1 MFLLHFKFADRLV
14 PQFFPLLELLCALN
28 QKILCF
34 CFLEEFLF
42 LESSQRIFGGPGVV
56 TVRPSRRLL
65 DKPARHLEGIESPR
79 MSHMRNP
86 TAMFH
91 QMQKESHQNGRGRR
105 RRNIDMALLSR
116 FMEVTN
122 SHGYSEATAKVM
134 DVHMLQKILTEIF
147 GQPPL
152 PKDLYWCMSM
162 GDRNKSGDLSF
173 RELKL
178 VFNKYVKYKEEAD
191 DILALIKRHDK
202 DEDCQLDDG
211 EMQALLMEAVGAD
224 EISTTDI
231 KRVRHLYAQY
241 SKADDDVNPE
251 SLAKAISVWNNE
263 TNTAEDTVGEK
274 NAGDINGDGFVL
286 PSEAE
291 LMDNSPLPKTYTSLS
306 RQSESERAEREKSEM
321 IRTKAEEE
329 RGRQRRELLK
339 SRIIFECWAYKS
351 GKGGLLHS
359 DAYKKRYFVITD
371 QQYLNYY
378 EGSEEY
384 YQNRPKGSLSCVDM
398 LVKNRNGMENIEG
411 KVCYTCTIRANGQT
425 RDFHFAFETTD
436 RRLKFLEAIDNV
448 QKICFSKWQALELE
462 EQLKKTPSAV
472 VQLKE
477 VCFM

>member
-1 MFLLHFKFADRLV
+1 
-14 PQFFPLLELLCALN
+14 
-28 QKILCF
+28 
-34 CFLEEFLF
+34 
-42 LESSQRIFGGPGVV
+42 
-56 TVRPSRRLL
+56 
-65 DKPARHLEGIESPR
+65 

-86 TAMFH
+86 NAMFH
-91 QMQKESHQNGRGRR
+91 QKGSHQNGRR
-105 RRNIDMALLSR
+105 RRNIDTALLSR
-116 FMEVTN
+116 FIEVTN
-122 SHGYSEATAKVM
+122 SYGYSEATAKVM

-231 KRVRHLYAQY
+231 KRVRQLYAQY

-251 SLAKAISVWNNE
+251 SLAKAISVWNSE
-263 TNTAEDTVGEK
+263 TNTADGVFDDCTARK
-274 NAGDINGDGFVL
+274 NAGDSNGDGFLL
-286 PSEAE
+286 PTEAE
-291 LMDNSPLPKTYTSLS
+291 LIDNSPLPKTYTSRSHQSS
-306 RQSESERAEREKSEM
+306 RVSESERAEREKSEM
-321 IRTKAEEE
+321 IRRKAEEE

-339 SRIIFECWAYKS
+339 SRIIYECWAYKS

-359 DAYKKRYFVITD
+359 DSYKKRYFVITD

-378 EGSEEY
+378 EGPEEY
-384 YQNRPKGSLSCVDM
+384 YQNRAKGSLSCVDM
-398 LVKNRNGMENIEG
+398 LVKNRNGMEIIEG

-425 RDFHFAFETTD
+425 RDFHCAFETTD
-436 RRLKFLEAIDNV
+436 RREKFLEAIDNV

-462 EQLKKTPSAV
+462 EQLKKAPSAV

>member
-1 MFLLHFKFADRLV
+1 MLH
-14 PQFFPLLELLCALN
+14 
-28 QKILCF
+28 
-34 CFLEEFLF
+34 
-42 LESSQRIFGGPGVV
+42 QR
-56 TVRPSRRLL
+56 
-65 DKPARHLEGIESPR
+65 
-79 MSHMRNP
+79 
-86 TAMFH
+86 
-91 QMQKESHQNGRGRR
+91 QKEARQNGRGRR
-105 RRNIDMALLSR
+105 RRNVDMALLSR

-122 SHGYSEATAKVM
+122 SHGYSDSEATAMAM

-152 PKDLYWCMSM
+152 PRDLYWCMSM
-162 GDRNKSGDLSF
+162 GDTNKSGDLSF
-173 RELKL
+173 RELKV

-231 KRVRHLYAQY
+231 KRVRQLYAQY

-251 SLAKAISVWNNE
+251 SLAKAISVWNSE
-263 TNTAEDTVGEK
+263 TNSAYHVFDNCTARK
-274 NAGDINGDGFVL
+274 NAGDINGDGFLL

-291 LMDNSPLPKTYTSLS
+291 LIDNSPLPKTYTSRSLESS
-306 RQSESERAEREKSEM
+306 RESESERKERAEKEKSEM
-321 IRTKAEEE
+321 RRRKIEEE
-329 RGRQRRELLK
+329 RDRERRELLK
-339 SRIIFECWAYKS
+339 SRIIYECWAYKS
-351 GKGGLLHS
+351 GKGGVLHS

-378 EGSEEY
+378 EGPEDY
-384 YQNRPKGSLSCVDM
+384 YQNRAKGSLSCVDM
-398 LVKNRNGMENIEG
+398 LVKNRNGTDIIEG
-411 KVCYTCTIRANGQT
+411 KVCYTCTIRANWQT

-436 RRLKFLEAIDNV
+436 RREKLLEAIENV

-462 EQLKKTPSAV
+462 EQLKKAPSAV